1 MHFSVSYLKNY
12 CQRLMTARG
21 IDADCAETVADMLL
35 DAELTGVSTH
45 GVSRLAIYLE
55 RVEKGLVSR
64 HNDVKIVRE
73 SPSAVAIDAGNSL
86 GAVGAKVA
94 METCVRKARETG
106 CCFATVKNSN
116 HFGAAAYYTRMAAN
130 AGMIGFCCTN
140 LTAKI
145 APHGAAEPFMGT
157 DPISVAVPSEGAPV
171 VLDMTP
177 SVVALGKLILAQK
190 LGKDIPLGWALDKD
204 GKPTTD
210 PAAGRAGSLIPI
222 GGPKGSGM
230 ALIVEVLS
238 GILSGAGTATH
249 LHDLYEFDA
258 PQGVGHFLGAIDI
271 SHFIDLD
278 SFRAGVS
285 VMSGEIKGLKKAD
298 GVSEVLLPGERSTRS
313 AAKKAVDGIDVPE
326 AVCAELA
333 AMGAKFGLELKGSAD
348 LIHPKRG
355 QI

>member
-1 MHFSVSYLKNY
+1 MGDREGRMMHFTVSYLKDY
-12 CQRLMTARG
+12 CQKLMTARG

-55 RVEKGLVSR
+55 RVDRGLVSKR
-64 HNDVKIVRE
+64 NDARIVRE

-86 GAVGAKVA
+86 GAVGAKFA
-94 METCVRKARETG
+94 METCIRKARETG

-116 HFGAAAYYTRMAAN
+116 HFGAAAYYTRMAAK

-157 DPISVAVPSEGAPV
+157 DPISVAVPSAGASV

-190 LGKDIPLGWALDKD
+190 LGKEIPLGWALDKE

-258 PQGVGHFLGAIDI
+258 PQGVGHFLGTIDV
-271 SHFIDLD
+271 SKFLD
-278 SFRAGVS
+278 EDAFRAGVS
-285 VMSGEIKGLKKAD
+285 AMAGEIKELRRAE
-298 GVSEVLLPGERSTRS
+298 GVDEVLLPGERSARS
-313 AAKKAVDGIDVPE
+313 AAKKAIDGVDVPE
-326 AVCAELA
+326 AVCAELDA
-333 AMGAKFGLELKGSAD
+333 LGEPYGMKLKEA
-348 LIHPKRG
+348 
-355 QI
+355 

>member
-1 MHFSVSYLKNY
+1 MRFSVSYLKDY
-12 CQRLMTARG
+12 CERLMTARG
-21 IDADCAETVADMLL
+21 VDADCAATVADMLL

-45 GVSRLAIYLE
+45 GASRLAIYLE

-64 HNDVKIVRE
+64 HNDAVITRE

-86 GAVGAKVA
+86 GAVGAKFA
-94 METCVRKARETG
+94 METCIRKARDTG

-116 HFGAAAYYTRMAAN
+116 HFGAAAYYTRMAAE

-145 APHGAAEPFMGT
+145 APHGASEPFMGT
-157 DPISVAVPSEGAPV
+157 DPISVAVPSNGASV

-190 LGKDIPLGWALDKD
+190 LGKEIPLGWALDKD
-204 GKPTTD
+204 GNPTTD

-222 GGPKGSGM
+222 GGPKGSGL
-230 ALIVEVLS
+230 ALMVEVLS

-258 PQGVGHFLGAIDI
+258 PQGVGHFMGAIDV
-271 SHFIDLD
+271 SKFLDLEV
-278 SFRAGVS
+278 FRAGVTA
-285 VMSGEIKGLKKAD
+285 MSGEIKGLKRAE
-298 GVSEVLLPGERSTRS
+298 GVDEVMLPGERSARS

-326 AVCAELA
+326 AVCAELN
-333 AMGAKFGLELKGSAD
+333 AMGQPYGMKLEEA
-348 LIHPKRG
+348 
-355 QI
+355 